1 MEGLEVAES
10 ALFEAQGLTVSIAG
24 QTVCRDL
31 DLALRPGE
39 SWALLGRNGAGK
51 TTLLHT
57 LAGLRTADAGRLKLL
72 GEDLTTLPRR
82 RIAQALGV
90 LPQDTPDLF
99 PATVL
104 ETALIG
110 RHPHLIGL
118 AWEGDED
125 RSLARAAL
133 VEVGLEGLENRA
145 VTTLSGG
152 ERRRLALATLRCQD
166 PAVALL
172 DEPAN
177 HLDLKHQ
184 VALLGTL
191 RERAQVE
198 GHALLMVLHDV
209 NLAARHCDHALL
221 LFDDGEHVAGPFKKV
236 VDEAALTRLYGHPVL
251 RVEGPRGTAWL
262 PD

>member
-1 MEGLEVAES
+1 MAD
-10 ALFEAQGLTVSIAG
+10 APLFTARGMRVSIAG
-24 QTVCRDL
+24 QAVCRDL
-31 DLALRPGE
+31 DVALQPGT

-57 LAGLRTADAGRLKLL
+57 LAGLRAPDAGRIELM
-72 GEDLTTLPRR
+72 GDDLATLPRKTVAR
-82 RIAQALGV
+82 RLGL

-104 ETALIG
+104 ETVLIG
-110 RHPHLIGL
+110 RHPHLAGL
-118 AWEGDED
+118 AWEGAED
-125 RSLARAAL
+125 RVLARAAL
-133 VEVGLEGLENRA
+133 EEVGLDGLEARP

-184 VALLGTL
+184 VALLGTF
-191 RERAQVE
+191 RERARIK

-221 LFDDGEHVAGPFKKV
+221 LFGDGQHLAGPFDEV
-236 VDEAALTRLYGHPVL
+236 VDEAALTRLYGHPV
-251 RVEGPRGTAWL
+251 VPVAGPHGQAWL
-262 PD
+262 PG